1 MSRARLPLPNEP
13 GPFRLEQVPEG
24 SRYELSDGHPIY
36 CSPAGRDHGRPH
48 AIGALPLGTDPAV
61 RELGTDV
68 GHVLGEHTLRAP
80 DLSVGALVEGEGAWA
95 QGAPPLA
102 VEYAAQGQDEADL
115 QKKIGELLGAGARFV
130 WVVRLQG
137 PRRVEVYQRG
147 RKVRVKQPG
156 ERLEAPGVLKN
167 AVPVEAL
174 FDQKAAFEHA
184 LQNLL
189 ERAGYAGL
197 EAVREEGLREGE
209 AKGLREGKEE
219 GEAKGLRV
227 AVLDLCEAFGIEPTP
242 TQRERLAAMGVDELE
257 ALRQQV
263 KRSRRW
269 PLPPDSRGWSR
280 PPQPP
285 RREMSRRSFRRPRVM
300 ARGQGASPVAT
311 SCRAARPAR
320 QGRTRRL
327 AEARRATRLRGATGE
342 APRGPY
348 ALEPHDRNRR
358 PQCEKRL
365 FVGRKNLRFLRM
377 AAIRTK
383 FSTA

>member
-61 RELGTDV
+61 GELGTDV

-115 QKKIGELLGAGARFV
+115 QKKIGELLGAGASFV
-130 WVVRLQG
+130 WVVRLVG

-197 EAVREEGLREGE
+197 EAVREEGLREGKE
-209 AKGLREGKEE
+209 EGLREGQ
-219 GEAKGLRV
+219 AKGKAAALLT
-227 AVLDLCEAFGIEPTP
+227 VLTARGLV
-242 TQRERLAAMGVDELE
+242 VDE
-257 ALRQQV
+257 
-263 KRSRRW
+263 
-269 PLPPDSRGWSR
+269 
-280 PPQPP
+280 
-285 RREMSRRSFRRPRVM
+285 
-300 ARGQGASPVAT
+300 
-311 SCRAARPAR
+311 
-320 QGRTRRL
+320 
-327 AEARRATRLRGATGE
+327 ATRARIDASLDVKQLDRWLTRALSAPSARE
-342 APRGPY
+342 AID
-348 ALEPHDRNRR
+348 E
-358 PQCEKRL
+358 
-365 FVGRKNLRFLRM
+365 
-377 AAIRTK
+377 
-383 FSTA
+383 